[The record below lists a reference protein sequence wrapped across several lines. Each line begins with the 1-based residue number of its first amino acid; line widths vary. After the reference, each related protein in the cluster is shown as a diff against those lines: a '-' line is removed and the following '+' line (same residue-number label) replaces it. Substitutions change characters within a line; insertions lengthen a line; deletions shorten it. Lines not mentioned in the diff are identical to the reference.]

1 MLLHQSDLGLDCW
14 REWLHAATAE
24 RWLGVENAQAG
35 EVAIGGGEMAQLT
48 ITLAGTAFDARLETG
63 KAPQTCAAFFQHLPF
78 SGKAIHVRWSGE
90 AVWMPLGDMQ
100 FGVGY
105 ENATSYPA
113 PGEVILY
120 PGGVSE
126 TEILLAYGRVN
137 FASMAGQ
144 LAGNHFMTITSN
156 LDAIHGLGR
165 KVLWEGAQDISFAL
179 TGA

>member
-1 MLLHQSDLGLDCW
+1 MEKL
-14 REWLHAATAE
+14 R
-24 RWLGVENAQAG
+24 
-35 EVAIGGGEMAQLT
+35 
-48 ITLAGTAFDARLETG
+48 ITLAGVAFEARLEKE
-63 KAPQTCAAFFQHLPF
+63 KAPDTCAAFLNYLPF
-78 SGKAIHVRWSGE
+78 RNKAIHVRWSGE
-90 AVWMPLGDMQ
+90 AVWIPLGAME

-144 LAGNHFMTITSN
+144 LAGNHFLTITDN
-156 LDAIHGLGR
+156 VDLLPALGR
-165 KVLWEGAQDISFAL
+165 KALWEGAREISFERL
-179 TGA
+179 

>member
-1 MLLHQSDLGLDCW
+1 MEQYK
-14 REWLHAATAE
+14 
-24 RWLGVENAQAG
+24 
-35 EVAIGGGEMAQLT
+35 
-48 ITLAGTAFDARLETG
+48 ITLAGIVFEARLEAE
-63 KAPQTCAAFFQHLPF
+63 KAPATCAAFVKHLPF
-78 SGKAIHVRWSGE
+78 SNKAIHVRWSGE
-90 AVWMPLGDMQ
+90 AVWIPLGDMQ

-156 LDAIHGLGR
+156 LDKIYGLGR
-165 KVLWEGAQDISFAL
+165 KVLWEGAQDIAFEPMKAKRK
-179 TGA
+179 AK